1 MEKAERQR
9 LTLERIDPVLKAKG
23 YKTRKA
29 DGMWY
34 YLPQDGITVTWS
46 LGFQKKYSFINF
58 RAARITHDEVELLLQ
73 RVADEDYPFPWD
85 IHRGTILTTT
95 VRHHSFIPKYHLV
108 AIDTEEEVAE
118 FCDWYL
124 GYINGEGADFVQY
137 YSYLPN
143 VLKRMDELVE
153 AGLTWQYPD
162 KGILSGTLDARF
174 RGLIISK
181 LCNDPNFE
189 RKIAWCDEGFYDGT
203 NDKWLPYYEKL
214 KAEVL
219 PTIEPKYN
227 IYT

>member
-1 MEKAERQR
+1 MERAERQR

-34 YLPQDGITVTWS
+34 YLHQDGITVTWS
-46 LGFQKKYSFINF
+46 LGFQKKYSFIDF
-58 RAARITHDEVELLLQ
+58 HGARITHDEVELLLQ
-73 RVADEDYPFPWD
+73 RVADENYPFPWD
-85 IHRGTILTTT
+85 IHRGTILTST
-95 VRHHSFIPKYHLV
+95 VSHHSFIPKYHLV
-108 AIDTEEEVAE
+108 AIDTEEEVEE

-124 GYINGEGADFVQY
+124 GYINGEGADFVQH

-153 AGLTWQYPD
+153 AGLTWQYPH
-162 KGILSGTLDARF
+162 KGILSGTLDAEF

-181 LCNDPNFE
+181 LCNDPNFFHKLEECDLVFSEE
-189 RKIAWCDEGFYDGT
+189 RYK
-203 NDKWLPYYEKL
+203 KWLPYYEKL

-227 IYT
+227 L

>member
-1 MEKAERQR
+1 M
-9 LTLERIDPVLKAKG
+9 V
-23 YKTRKA
+23 
-29 DGMWY
+29 
-34 YLPQDGITVTWS
+34 
-46 LGFQKKYSFINF
+46 
-58 RAARITHDEVELLLQ
+58 THDEVELILQ
-73 RVADEDYPFPWD
+73 RVKDENYPFPWQM
-85 IHRGTILTTT
+85 HRGTILTPTI
-95 VRHHSFIPKYHLV
+95 RHRTFVDEYDT
-108 AIDTEEEVAE
+108 ADMDTEEQIEDY
-118 FCDWYL
+118 CNWYL
-124 GYINGEGADFVQY
+124 GYINGEGADFVQH

-189 RKIAWCDEGFYDGT
+189 RKIAWCDERFYDGT
-203 NDKWLPYYEKL
+203 NDNWLPYYEKL

-227 IYT
+227 L